1 MISQPPESRF
11 AGLLKSFFDSIG
23 QTRTSATYSEY
34 IRFTPQSR
42 PTEFSFARSEKGQEE
57 THALQQTRLLDD
69 LGQRGASV
77 SAGAGR
83 CARAVKKHYRSNPAW
98 SPMVRLRQGS

>member
-1 MISQPPESRF
+1 MNVTTQRKQTWPVPQVDTASSRCS
-11 AGLLKSFFDSIG
+11 GLQDT
-23 QTRTSATYSEY
+23 QN
-34 IRFTPQSR
+34 
-42 PTEFSFARSEKGQEE
+42 PTFVLRLGQEE

-83 CARAVKKHYRSNPAW
+83 CARAVKNITDQIRPGALW
-98 SPMVRLRQGS
+98 FD